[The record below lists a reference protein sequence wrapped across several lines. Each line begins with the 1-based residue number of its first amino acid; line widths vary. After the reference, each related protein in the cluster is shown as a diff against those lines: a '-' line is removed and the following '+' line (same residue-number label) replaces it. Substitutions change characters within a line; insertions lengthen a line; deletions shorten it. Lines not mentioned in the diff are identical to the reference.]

1 MALLE
6 LIRGPEDVRRLTRD
20 QLQPLADE
28 VRRRLIDVVS
38 QTGGHIGAGLGVV
51 ELTVALGYCFDSPR
65 DKIVWDVGHQGYPW
79 KILTGRNDR
88 LPTLRQAGGLSG
100 FLRRT
105 ESPHDQFGAGHAGTG
120 LSAAY
125 GIAAARDLVGEQF
138 KVVAVVGDGALT
150 CGLPYEAMNNAGHS
164 GRDIIMVLNDNGMSI
179 APNVGAINKYLGS
192 IIASPITV
200 RIRERVKALIESVSH
215 IVGGQKLVDFAK
227 TMEESIKNFWSPG
240 MLFEEL
246 GFRYFGPIDGH
257 NIPQLVQTFEI
268 VKTLRGPRVVHI
280 ITEKGKGFP
289 LPEPDTEKYHARAP
303 YDPVTGEL
311 RPVKAGPPQWTTVFG
326 EAITQL
332 AGEYPKLVA
341 ITAARPSGTGTGI
354 FQKKW
359 PDRFFDV
366 GIAEAHATTFAG
378 GLATQGIRPVVAI
391 YSTFLQ
397 RAYDSII
404 HDIAIQQLP
413 VIFCLDRAGMVGED
427 GQTHM
432 GLYDIAYLLA
442 VPHMTVTAPK
452 DGAELIGLLRCALEH
467 TAGPFS
473 KGCCTTA
480 GCSSP
485 WKTAPSPAG
494 SAPSSPRWCRRSP
507 RKPASSRSVSP
518 TALTSMRPARSSLQ
532 RSVSPASGSRRGCA
546 RWPRSNRSPTHER
559 RGRRQPQLPRSQ
571 EDPRASRAGRAPAR
585 GHPVHRG
592 GNRASLARACA
603 PPPAAPP
610 RAAARLPD
618 HPGGRRHPVA
628 RGPDA
633 QRRPYAHPG
642 GEPRSGRLPDHRYLA
657 DPRLGARRP
666 RAPGLRHRVAPRLGA
681 VHRGQ
686 AGPESRRTDR
696 VERRRGAQGRRGAC
710 DPAPR
715 VRGRRR
721 SRAVLGGRDRGGHA
735 HRLHGVRAVGG
746 RTDRRAERGRHC
758 RGGHLP
764 AHPRRPAARRALE
777 RRHRRRADSS
787 LDRGGAGLLRRS
799 GRHDHEHRR
808 AAGREA
814 RRASS
819 APGEARARGLLRAHA
834 QEAAVGRSLR
844 PGA

>member
-6 LIRGPEDVRRLTRD
+6 SIRGPEDIRRLGRD

-65 DKIVWDVGHQGYPW
+65 DRIVWDVGHQGYPW

-88 LPTLRQAGGLSG
+88 LPTLRQPGGLSG
-100 FLRRT
+100 FLRRS

-125 GIAAARDLVGEQF
+125 GIAAARDLAGEQF

-215 IVGGQKLVDFAK
+215 VVGGQKLVDFAK

-257 NIPQLVQTFEI
+257 NIGQMVQTFEI
-268 VKTLRGPRVVHI
+268 VKTLKGPRVVHV

-289 LPEPDTEKYHARAP
+289 LPALDTEKYHARAP

-311 RPVKAGPPQWTTVFG
+311 RAVKGGPPQWTAVFG
-326 EAITQL
+326 EALTQL

-341 ITAARPSGTGTGI
+341 ITAAMPSGTGTGT
-354 FQKKW
+354 FQQKW

-366 GIAEAHATTFAG
+366 GIAEAHATTFAA
-378 GLATQGIRPVVAI
+378 GLATQGVRPVVAI

-404 HDIAIQQLP
+404 HDVAIQQLP

-467 TAGPFS
+467 TDGPFS
-473 KGCCTTA
+473 LRYPRDK
-480 GCSSP
+480 
-485 WKTAPSPAG
+485 APG
-494 SAPSSPRWCRRSP
+494 E
-507 RKPASSRSVSP
+507 
-518 TALTSMRPARSSLQ
+518 T
-532 RSVSPASGSRRGCA
+532 
-546 RWPRSNRSPTHER
+546 
-559 RGRRQPQLPRSQ
+559 
-571 EDPRASRAGRAPAR
+571 
-585 GHPVHRG
+585 
-592 GNRASLARACA
+592 
-603 PPPAAPP
+603 PPAAEVAPIRYGTWDVLRKGHDCALLAVGAMCQPALTAAQELAGEGFDVTVVNCRFLKPVDRELLDALLHDHKLLVTVEDGTVTNGFGAYLAGLVQTVAPETRVVPLGAPDRSYEHAP
-610 RAAARLPD
+610 RAQQLAEVGLTGAGIAAR
-618 HPGGRRHPVA
+618 
-628 RGPDA
+628 
-633 QRRPYAHPG
+633 
-642 GEPRSGRLPDHRYLA
+642 
-657 DPRLGARRP
+657 
-666 RAPGLRHRVAPRLGA
+666 
-681 VHRGQ
+681 
-686 AGPESRRTDR
+686 
-696 VERRRGAQGRRGAC
+696 
-710 DPAPR
+710 
-715 VRGRRR
+715 
-721 SRAVLGGRDRGGHA
+721 
-735 HRLHGVRAVGG
+735 VRALA
-746 RTDRRAERGRHC
+746 AE
-758 RGGHLP
+758 
-764 AHPRRPAARRALE
+764 E
-777 RRHRRRADSS
+777 S
-787 LDRGGAGLLRRS
+787 LTHS
-799 GRHDHEHRR
+799 
-808 AAGREA
+808 
-814 RRASS
+814 
-819 APGEARARGLLRAHA
+819 
-834 QEAAVGRSLR
+834 
-844 PGA
+844 

>member
-1 MALLE
+1 MSLLE
-6 LIRGPEDVRRLTRD
+6 SIVGPADIRRLGRD

-88 LPTLRQAGGLSG
+88 LPTLRQPGGLSG

-192 IIASPITV
+192 IIASPVTV
-200 RIRERVKALIESVSH
+200 RIRERVKGLIESVSH

-257 NIPQLVQTFEI
+257 NIAQMVQTFEI
-268 VKTLRGPRVVHI
+268 VKTLKGPRVVHV

-289 LPEPDTEKYHARAP
+289 LPQPDTEKYHARAP

-326 EAITQL
+326 EALTQL

-341 ITAARPSGTGTGI
+341 ITAAMPSGTGTGI

-366 GIAEAHATTFAG
+366 GIAEAHATTFAA
-378 GLATQGIRPVVAI
+378 GLATQGIRPVLAI

-442 VPHMTVTAPK
+442 VPNLTVTAPK

-467 TAGPFS
+467 TGGPFS
-473 KGCCTTA
+473 LRYPRDK
-480 GCSSP
+480 
-485 WKTAPSPAG
+485 APG
-494 SAPSSPRWCRRSP
+494 E
-507 RKPASSRSVSP
+507 
-518 TALTSMRPARSSLQ
+518 T
-532 RSVSPASGSRRGCA
+532 
-546 RWPRSNRSPTHER
+546 
-559 RGRRQPQLPRSQ
+559 
-571 EDPRASRAGRAPAR
+571 
-585 GHPVHRG
+585 
-592 GNRASLARACA
+592 
-603 PPPAAPP
+603 PPAAEVAPIRYGTWDVLRKGRECALLAVGAMCQPALAAAQELAAEGFDVTVVNCRFLKPVDRELLDALLHDHRVLVTVEDGTVTNGFGAFLAGLVQTVAPETRVVPLGAPDRTYEHAP
-610 RAAARLPD
+610 RAQQLAEVGLTGAGIAAR
-618 HPGGRRHPVA
+618 
-628 RGPDA
+628 
-633 QRRPYAHPG
+633 
-642 GEPRSGRLPDHRYLA
+642 
-657 DPRLGARRP
+657 
-666 RAPGLRHRVAPRLGA
+666 
-681 VHRGQ
+681 
-686 AGPESRRTDR
+686 
-696 VERRRGAQGRRGAC
+696 
-710 DPAPR
+710 
-715 VRGRRR
+715 
-721 SRAVLGGRDRGGHA
+721 
-735 HRLHGVRAVGG
+735 VRALA
-746 RTDRRAERGRHC
+746 AE
-758 RGGHLP
+758 
-764 AHPRRPAARRALE
+764 E
-777 RRHRRRADSS
+777 S
-787 LDRGGAGLLRRS
+787 LTHS
-799 GRHDHEHRR
+799 
-808 AAGREA
+808 
-814 RRASS
+814 
-819 APGEARARGLLRAHA
+819 
-834 QEAAVGRSLR
+834 
-844 PGA
+844 